1 MNNHLNIVLIGFMGC
16 GKTTVGKNLSK
27 KLSYPFVDSD
37 LEIEKEIGMTISDYF
52 KKYGENNF
60 RLIEEKIIQKLASGK
75 RKIIATGGGIVKN
88 PGNIY
93 HLKQNGLIIYLK
105 ASAEHIYNNLKND
118 FSRPLLNVEDKYT
131 RIQSLLEERK
141 SLYEKYSD
149 YIVEVDGKAVDEIT
163 KSIIDYLEEGYRL

>member
-60 RLIEEKIIQKLASGK
+60 WLLAQERLLPQE
-75 RKIIATGGGIVKN
+75 
-88 PGNIY
+88 
-93 HLKQNGLIIYLK
+93 
-105 ASAEHIYNNLKND
+105 
-118 FSRPLLNVEDKYT
+118 
-131 RIQSLLEERK
+131 
-141 SLYEKYSD
+141 
-149 YIVEVDGKAVDEIT
+149 AV
-163 KSIIDYLEEGYRL
+163 